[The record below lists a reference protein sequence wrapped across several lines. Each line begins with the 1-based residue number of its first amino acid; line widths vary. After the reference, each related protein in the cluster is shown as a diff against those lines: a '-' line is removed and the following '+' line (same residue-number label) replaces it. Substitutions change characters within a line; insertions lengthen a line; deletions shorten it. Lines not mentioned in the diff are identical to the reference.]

1 MKRIAIIRHAKSEQQ
16 NYDRDF
22 ERQLIKRGIDD
33 ARRLAE
39 ELKALKIFPDQ
50 IISSPAARAL
60 QTAHIFAEGL
70 AFPPEQIE
78 EQKGLYFDYTTSHFI
93 DLLHQT
99 DDSVET
105 LFLFGHNPF
114 MHYMAQNMSSDYDG
128 HMPTCSTVVLDFD
141 VKKWEEI
148 EARQGKL
155 HVHLYPG
162 KRS

>member
-22 ERQLIKRGIDD
+22 ERQLVKRGIDD

-39 ELKALKIFPDQ
+39 ELKALKIFPDK
-50 IISSPAARAL
+50 IISSPATRAL
-60 QTAHIFAEGL
+60 QTALIFAEGL

-99 DDSVET
+99 DDGVQT

-128 HMPTCSTVVLDFD
+128 HMPTSSTVVLDFE
-141 VKKWEEI
+141 VEAWKEI

-155 HVHLYPG
+155 FVHLYPG